1 MASFEEQ
8 RIISAIRDSD
18 TADIGASDFDYK
30 AVFLNRIQPDSQNVR
45 YLPSILISDQD
56 ANLFV
61 KRRLTKLQLVR
72 KYKAEGQVLVGKAC
86 FINCLQYGTTDFK
99 RVNATIESII
109 DLAHNIQVSEVIQA
123 PTIYPLEDGTFY
135 RVLTGHRRFFAMIY
149 TYGYDGVAQFKVYKE
164 EPLLKK
170 TRQFQEN
177 SSREDLSQ
185 YGKLVSF
192 VSAKSELDTLSK
204 AKNIVGGKRLTV
216 RETVSMMGISAGAYD
231 NYNVLTRYAA
241 VVRAYENELH
251 WPFTKVK
258 KVILELE
265 AKYRQQFDKDKL
277 NIEDRRTINETL
289 KGIFEGNDKNQK
301 SVKHFRVR
309 PIANA
314 NILKRL
320 LSCNVFELGL
330 GIDWDSVDWQDTK
343 LVNELI
349 ADVIS
354 HLENEFDEDGE
365 TYISHD

>member
-1 MASFEEQ
+1 
-8 RIISAIRDSD
+8 
-18 TADIGASDFDYK
+18 
-30 AVFLNRIQPDSQNVR
+30 
-45 YLPSILISDQD
+45 
-56 ANLFV
+56 
-61 KRRLTKLQLVR
+61 
-72 KYKAEGQVLVGKAC
+72 
-86 FINCLQYGTTDFK
+86 
-99 RVNATIESII
+99 
-109 DLAHNIQVSEVIQA
+109 
-123 PTIYPLEDGTFY
+123 
-135 RVLTGHRRFFAMIY
+135 
-149 TYGYDGVAQFKVYKE
+149 
-164 EPLLKK
+164 
-170 TRQFQEN
+170 
-177 SSREDLSQ
+177 
-185 YGKLVSF
+185 
-192 VSAKSELDTLSK
+192 
-204 AKNIVGGKRLTV
+204 
-216 RETVSMMGISAGAYD
+216 MMGISAGAYD